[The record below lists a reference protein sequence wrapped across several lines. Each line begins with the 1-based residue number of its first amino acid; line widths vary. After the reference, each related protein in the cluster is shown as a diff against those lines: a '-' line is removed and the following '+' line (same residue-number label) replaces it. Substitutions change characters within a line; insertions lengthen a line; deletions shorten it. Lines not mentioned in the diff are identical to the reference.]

1 MMDTVLIWA
10 GTFALFCFALA
21 FAAATLRL
29 MLGPTPQDR
38 VLAVDTMFIN
48 GISIVLVLGVNF
60 ATSVYFDIALLMA
73 LFGFIS
79 STVMAKFLFKG
90 EVIQP

>member
-21 FAAATLRL
+21 FTCATIRL
-29 MLGPTPQDR
+29 LLGPTPQDR
-38 VLAVDTMFIN
+38 VLAVDTMYIN
-48 GISIVLVLGVNF
+48 GICIVLVLGVNF

-79 STVMAKFLFKG
+79 SSVMAKFLFKG

>member
-21 FAAATLRL
+21 FAIATYRL
-29 MLGPTPQDR
+29 MKGPTPQDR
-38 VLAVDTMFIN
+38 VLAVDTMFLN
-48 GISIVLVLGVNF
+48 GISVVLVLGVHF

-73 LFGFIS
+73 LFGFVS
-79 STVMAKFLFKG
+79 SMVMAKFLYKG